1 MAAKCNLIVDSCC
14 DFTAA
19 QVKEA
24 GLVCLPFTYTEANK
38 PDGGFHGDD
47 DLFQSR
53 SVHEFYETIRKGAA
67 PLTSQPSQA
76 VYERAFRDA
85 LKSGI
90 PTVCL
95 CLSTGISGA
104 YNGASIALDR
114 IKEEKGEDKLPIYVV
129 DSLQGSTTLN
139 LLLHETIH
147 QRDRGLSAE
156 ELVAWIQ
163 DARYKTHTIFQV
175 DNLDTLHHGGR
186 VPKSVAV
193 VAGLLEAKPLLTWK
207 LDGSLTFLGV
217 ARGRK
222 KALRR
227 MCSYYVDNHRDNVYG
242 HVVAIGDADCPEIAE
257 ELADRLRKFDPELR
271 VLRSTIGPTIGCH
284 VGPGMFSCCFWGED
298 RREGR
303 YSDLGNHKVKGIR
316 QQ

>member
-1 MAAKCNLIVDSCC
+1 MASKCNLIVDSCC

-19 QVKEA
+19 QVEKA

-38 PDGGFHGDD
+38 PDGGFHGED

-53 SVHEFYETIRKGAA
+53 GVHEFYEAIQKGAA

-76 VYERAFRDA
+76 VYEKAFRDA
-85 LKSGI
+85 LDSGI

-104 YNGASIALDR
+104 YNGACIALDR
-114 IKEEKGEDKLPIYVV
+114 LKEETGDRDLPIYVV

-147 QRDRGLSAE
+147 QRDKGLTAP
-156 ELVAWIQ
+156 ELVAWIE

-186 VPKSVAV
+186 VPKSIAV
-193 VAGLLEAKPLLTWK
+193 VAGLLDAKPLLTWK
-207 LDGSLTFLGV
+207 VDGSLTFLGV
-217 ARGRK
+217 ARGKK

-227 MCSYYVDNHRDNVYG
+227 MQSYYTDNHRDSVHG
-242 HVVAIGDADCPEIAE
+242 HVVAIGDADCPEIAD
-257 ELADRLRKFDPELR
+257 ELADRLRKIDPDLQ
-271 VLRSTIGPTIGCH
+271 VFRSTIGPTIGCH

-298 RREGR
+298 RRTDR
-303 YSDLGNHKVKGIR
+303 YSRVGSEKVRGIR